1 MFESHPRHRPTDSG
15 QWITNHGQRRYSSR
29 AWLTVLGQGLQF
41 QGRAYGSWARLTVS
55 GHSDVP
61 LSGLG
66 RWMACPAL
74 LQKAV
79 LGMPQYPVAS
89 QNAYTPAQL
98 LRRRF
103 ATQGLQFQG
112 RAYGSM
118 AGLTVPGHSDVPL
131 SGLGRWMACPALLQK
146 AGLGRPQYPVAS
158 QNAYNPAR
166 LLHSR
171 AATQGLRFQGRVM
184 CRRVA

>member
-1 MFESHPRHRPTDSG
+1 MDGLPSPTSKSRPRNAAVSRSLTECIYPCPAFAQQSRYAGLTVPG
-15 QWITNHGQRRYSSR
+15 QGLLFQGMAYSSWAGLTFLRR
-29 AWLTVLGQGLQF
+29 AYCSRARLTVPGQGLQF
-41 QGRAYGSWARLTVS
+41 PGRAYGSWAGLTVS

-98 LRRRF
+98 LHSNAAAQILSQCRCHGGLALNCCANFIAMQVQRR
-103 ATQGLQFQG
+103 
-112 RAYGSM
+112 S
-118 AGLTVPGHSDVPL
+118 
-131 SGLGRWMACPALLQK
+131 
-146 AGLGRPQYPVAS
+146 
-158 QNAYNPAR
+158 
-166 LLHSR
+166 
-171 AATQGLRFQGRVM
+171 
-184 CRRVA
+184 

>member
-1 MFESHPRHRPTDSG
+1 MAYPALLQKAGLGMPQYPVASQNAYTPAQLLHSRAATQGLQFLGRA
-15 QWITNHGQRRYSSR
+15 YCSR
-29 AWLTVLGQGLQF
+29 AWLTVPGQGLRSYAGLTVPGQGLQF
-41 QGRAYGSWARLTVS
+41 PGRAYGSWAGLTVS

-98 LRRRF
+98 LHSNAAAQILSQCRCN
-103 ATQGLQFQG
+103 G
-112 RAYGSM
+112 
-118 AGLTVPGHSDVPL
+118 GHKRSCC
-131 SGLGRWMACPALLQK
+131 A
-146 AGLGRPQYPVAS
+146 
-158 QNAYNPAR
+158 N
-166 LLHSR
+166 
-171 AATQGLRFQGRVM
+171 
-184 CRRVA
+184 